1 MDNTDTLATKQTNKQ
16 KLKIP
21 LIKTHKKQDE
31 QHGPH
36 QKQGLREHLRSQVL
50 AKLKQCLPLIRY
62 ILNRGKIVT
71 YYMHATQRGEVS
83 EIYSA

>member
-36 QKQGLREHLRSQVL
+36 QKQGSISSAREAKAML
-50 AKLKQCLPLIRY
+50 ASY
-62 ILNRGKIVT
+62 KI
-71 YYMHATQRGEVS
+71 YFE
-83 EIYSA
+83 

>member
-36 QKQGLREHLRSQVL
+36 QKQGSISSARE
-50 AKLKQCLPLIRY
+50 A
-62 ILNRGKIVT
+62 
-71 YYMHATQRGEVS
+71 
-83 EIYSA
+83 